1 MLALVL
7 YVGRADAGV
16 TIETIK
22 EGDGVNFPTVGKS
35 IKVCISERFHART
48 ASGSF
53 CKERHE
59 RNRRAGRDFNARDCC
74 RAVQTC
80 LV

>member
-1 MLALVL
+1 MVIVREFFFLAVATMLACRLWVLALLALVL

-35 IKVCISERFHART
+35 IKVCISERFLACKDR
-48 ASGSF
+48 AS
-53 CKERHE
+53 
-59 RNRRAGRDFNARDCC
+59 
-74 RAVQTC
+74 
-80 LV
+80 